1 MAMILSSQSTK
12 PITPAMLLGEDKQQ
26 KGAELKAAEAKLDRM
41 LAAQQKRR
49 GGN

>member
-12 PITPAMLLGEDKQQ
+12 PITPAMLLGEDAAHKT
-26 KGAELKAAEAKLDRM
+26 AELATAEGKLDRM
-41 LAAQQKRR
+41 LAAQKKRR